1 LSESNRELVQHR
13 SGGVILPAL
22 IANEGDRAGRRF
34 VEFFTAQIRNA
45 NTRKAY
51 AQAVGQFLRWCE
63 ERRLTLHTLEPI
75 AVAAYVEELGATRSK
90 PTVKQHLAAVKM
102 LLDWLVT
109 GQIIPVNPAASVRGP
124 KHVVTKGVTPYLSA
138 EDARTLLNSIEPAT
152 LLGLRDRA
160 LIAVMTYSF
169 ARVTAVL
176 SMKVDDYYANGKKW
190 RLRLHEKGGKFLEVP
205 VHHKAEEYLDAY
217 IHAARIDGD
226 KRGPLFRAGNRRT
239 GELKATPLRRTDA
252 WDMVKRR
259 AAACGLTHKLC
270 NHSFRA
276 TGITAFIA
284 AGGTV
289 EKAQQIAGHAST
301 KTTQLYNR
309 TSDEITLDEIER
321 IAI

>member
-1 LSESNRELVQHR
+1 MSGELLPQR
-13 SGGVILPAL
+13 SGGFVLPAL
-22 IANEGDRAGRRF
+22 IADEGERAGRRF
-34 VEFFTAQIRNA
+34 VEFFTAQIRNP
-45 NTRKAY
+45 NTRAAY
-51 AQAVGQFLRWCE
+51 AQAVGRFLHWCE
-63 ERRLTLHTLEPI
+63 ERGLSLQTLEPV
-75 AVAAYVEELGATRSK
+75 AVAAYVEELGAARSK

-102 LLDWLVT
+102 LLDWMVT
-109 GQIIPVNPAASVRGP
+109 GQIIPMNPAASVRGP
-124 KHVVTKGVTPYLSA
+124 KHVVTKGLTPYLSA
-138 EDARTLLNSIEPAT
+138 EDARTLLNSIEPST

-169 ARVTAVL
+169 ARVSAVL
-176 SMKVDDYYANGKKW
+176 AMSVDDYYANGKKW
-190 RLRLHEKGGKFLEVP
+190 RLRLHEKGGKRLEVP

-217 IHAARIDGD
+217 IHAAKIEGD

-239 GELKATPLRRTDA
+239 GELKTTPLQRNDA
-252 WDMVKRR
+252 WAMVKRR

-301 KTTQLYNR
+301 KTTQIYNR

>member
-1 LSESNRELVQHR
+1 MSGELVR
-13 SGGVILPAL
+13 ADSRGIVLPAI
-22 IANEGDRAGRRF
+22 IADSGDRAGRRF
-34 VEFFTAQIRNA
+34 VEFFTAQIRNP
-45 NTRKAY
+45 NTRAAY

-63 ERRLTLHTLEPI
+63 SKNLTLQTLEPV
-75 AVAAYVEELGATRSK
+75 AVAAYVEELGTTRSK

-102 LLDWLVT
+102 LLDWMVT
-109 GQIIPVNPAASVRGP
+109 GQVIPTNPAASVRGP
-124 KHVVTKGVTPYLSA
+124 KHVVTKGLTPYLSA
-138 EDARTLLNSIEPAT
+138 EDARTLLNSIEPST

-169 ARVTAVL
+169 ARVSAVL
-176 SMKVDDYYANGKKW
+176 SMQVDDYYANGKKW

-217 IHAARIDGD
+217 IHSAKIDGD
-226 KRGPLFRAGNRRT
+226 KRGPLFRAANRRT
-239 GELKATPLRRTDA
+239 GELKTTPLQRNDA
-252 WDMVKRR
+252 WAMVKRR
-259 AAACGLTHKLC
+259 AAQVGLTHKLC

-276 TGITAFIA
+276 TGITAFMA
-284 AGGTV
+284 AGGDIDV
-289 EKAQQIAGHAST
+289 ARKIAGHAST

>member
-1 LSESNRELVQHR
+1 MKPELVEQR
-13 SGGVILPAL
+13 GGGILLPAL
-22 IANEGDRAGRRF
+22 IAQEGDRAGRRF
-34 VEFFTAQIRNA
+34 VEFFTTQIRNP
-45 NTRKAY
+45 NTRAAY

-63 ERRLTLHTLEPI
+63 ERRLTLQSLEPV
-75 AVAAYVEELGATRSK
+75 AVAAYVEELGKSK
-90 PTVKQHLAAVKM
+90 SPPTVKQHLAAMKM
-102 LLDWLVT
+102 LLDWMVT

-124 KHVVTKGVTPYLSA
+124 KHVVAKGKTPYLSA
-138 EDARTLLNSIEPAT
+138 EDARTLLHSIEPTT

-176 SMKVDDYYANGKKW
+176 SMTVDDYYANGKKW

-217 IHAARIDGD
+217 IHAARIEGD
-226 KRGPLFRAGNRRT
+226 RRGPLFRAGNRRS
-239 GELKATPLRRTDA
+239 GELKTTQFKRNDA
-252 WDMVKRR
+252 WAMVKRR
-259 AAACGLTHKLC
+259 AAEVGLTHKLC

-284 AGGTV
+284 AGGTI

>member
-1 LSESNRELVQHR
+1 MNEAGRGLVQR
-13 SGGVILPAL
+13 RGGGIILPAL
-22 IANEGDRAGRRF
+22 IAQEGDRAGRRF
-34 VEFFTAQIRNA
+34 VEFFTAQIRNP

-51 AQAVGQFLRWCE
+51 AQAVGQFLNWCE
-63 ERRLTLHTLEPI
+63 ERRLTLQTLEPVT
-75 AVAAYVEELGATRSK
+75 VAAYVEELGRSK
-90 PTVKQHLAAVKM
+90 SVPTVKQHLAAVKM
-102 LLDWLVT
+102 LLDWMVI

-124 KHVVTKGVTPYLSA
+124 KHVVTKGKTPYLSA
-138 EDARTLLNSIEPAT
+138 EDARTLLSSIEPST

-169 ARVTAVL
+169 ARITAVL
-176 SMKVDDYYANGKKW
+176 SMTVDDYYANGKKW

-217 IHAARIDGD
+217 IHAAKIEGD
-226 KRGPLFRAGNRRT
+226 KRGPLFRSGNRRS
-239 GELKATPLRRTDA
+239 GELNAKPLRRNNA
-252 WDMVKRR
+252 WEMVKRR
-259 AAACGLTHKLC
+259 AAEVGLTHKLC

-284 AGGTV
+284 AGGTI
-289 EKAQQIAGHAST
+289 EKAQQIAGHASS